1 ERASL
6 PSRFL
11 RDLPSDLVRELRPR
25 ARIRRPVVPTATLSP
40 RQGSAARD
48 LPYPLGSRIRHPV
61 FGEGTVLDYEASG
74 RQGRIQVRF
83 ASGAKWLALGVVALE
98 HLS

>member
-1 ERASL
+1 
-6 PSRFL
+6 
-11 RDLPSDLVRELRPR
+11 
-25 ARIRRPVVPTATLSP
+25 
-40 RQGSAARD
+40 
-48 LPYPLGSRIRHPV
+48 LGSRIRHPV